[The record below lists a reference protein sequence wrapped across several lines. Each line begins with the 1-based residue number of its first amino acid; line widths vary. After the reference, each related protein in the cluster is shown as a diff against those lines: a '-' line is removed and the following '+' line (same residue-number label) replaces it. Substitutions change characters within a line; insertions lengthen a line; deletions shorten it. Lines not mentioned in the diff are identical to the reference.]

1 MAPAQPLVDI
11 DPDCKPQLCAE
22 IAPNKENG
30 SSVPT
35 TDTKGLSCIDNC
47 EDNTIGIEFLINDE
61 NKASNCPED
70 VDVDI
75 IECRNNSDTRLA
87 ETEDPDATEYSSSFG
102 DTASETE
109 NYSGFSE
116 GEVESNFFGD
126 NDFGSAFDAFSNA
139 FQMRCVS
146 VFIFKDL
153 FLD

>member
-35 TDTKGLSCIDNC
+35 TDTKGFSCIDDC
-47 EDNTIGIEFLINDE
+47 EDNTIGIEILINDE

-126 NDFGSAFDAFSNA
+126 NDFGSAFDAFSNV